1 MISVIGTVALDTI
14 KTPLGHQQR
23 LLGGSAI
30 FSSIAASIF
39 STSYLHAVIGDDFP
53 ENYLCLLREKKIELS
68 NLEVNKQQKTFHWEG
83 YYEEDMA
90 QAHTQKTELN
100 VLSTFLPKVC
110 EKSAQNKIVL
120 CANVDPDIQQ
130 YVIKKFNAPQLIVLD
145 TMNFWI
151 TTKRDSLL
159 KAIQLCDV
167 LMINDM
173 ELKLLTGASHLIEG
187 LKAAIQLGPS
197 CVIVKKGEHGA
208 MMYNGQD
215 FFSVPANKVEKVV
228 DPTGA
233 GDSFAGAFCGYLGQN
248 AGGVIGYEDLKKA
261 MVMGILVS
269 SLTVQAFSVEGL
281 LSLTKER
288 VSYLLS
294 DYKALTTIPD

>member
-14 KTPLGHQQR
+14 KTPFGHKQR
-23 LLGGSAI
+23 LLGGSAV

-53 ENYLCLLREKKIELS
+53 DDYLLLLREKKIELS
-68 NLEVNKQQKTFHWEG
+68 NLEIAKQQKTFHWEG

-100 VLSTFLPKVC
+100 VLSTFLPNVC

-120 CANVDPDIQQ
+120 CANLDPDIQQ
-130 YVIKKFNAPQLIVLD
+130 YVIKKFNDPQLIVLD

-151 TTKRDSLL
+151 TNKRDSLL

-167 LMINDM
+167 LIINDM
-173 ELKLLTGASHLIEG
+173 ELKLLTGASHLLEG
-187 LKAAIQLGPS
+187 LKSAIQLGPS

-208 MMYNGQD
+208 MMYNGQE
-215 FFSVPANKVEKVV
+215 FFSVPANIVERVV

-248 AGGVIGYEDLKKA
+248 VGPIRYEDLKKA

-269 SLTVQAFSVEGL
+269 SLTVQAFSVEAL
-281 LSLTKER
+281 MPLTQEK

-294 DYKALTTIPD
+294 DYKGLTSVPD

>member
-1 MISVIGTVALDTI
+1 MISIIGTVALDTI
-14 KTPLGHQQR
+14 KTPFGHKQK
-23 LLGGSAI
+23 LLGGSAV

-39 STSYLHAVIGDDFP
+39 SKAYLHAVVGDDFP
-53 ENYLCLLREKKIELS
+53 EEYLSLLKEKNIDLS
-68 NLEVNKQQKTFHWEG
+68 NLEVAKQQKTFHWEG

-100 VLSTFLPKVC
+100 VLSTFLPTVC

-120 CANVDPDIQQ
+120 CANLDPDIQQ
-130 YVIKKFNAPQLIVLD
+130 YAIHQFHSPQLIVLD

-151 TTKRDSLL
+151 STKRESLL
-159 KAIQLCDV
+159 KAIQRCDV
-167 LMINDM
+167 LIINDM
-173 ELKLLTGASHLIEG
+173 ELKLLTGASHLLKG
-187 LKAAIQLGPS
+187 LKSAIQLGPS

-208 MMYNGQD
+208 MMYNGQEI
-215 FFSVPANKVEKVV
+215 FSLPANIVERVV

-248 AGGVIGYEDLKKA
+248 RGSISYEDLKKA
-261 MVMGILVS
+261 VVMGILVS
-269 SLTVQAFSVEGL
+269 SVTVQAFSAEAL
-281 LSLTKER
+281 LSLSKEK
-288 VSYLLS
+288 VSYMMS